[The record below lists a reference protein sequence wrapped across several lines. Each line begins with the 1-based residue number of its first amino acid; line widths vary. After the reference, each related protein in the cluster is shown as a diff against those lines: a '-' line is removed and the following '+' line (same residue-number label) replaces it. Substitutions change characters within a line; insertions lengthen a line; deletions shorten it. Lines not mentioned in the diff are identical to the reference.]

1 MENKKR
7 NIIKE
12 KIEEYIYIL
21 IEEEEREIKDK
32 IEINLK
38 EIIEE
43 IYFKI
48 IYLSLEKNKFK
59 DIKNIEIYKE
69 VIDFYI

>member
-48 IYLSLEKNKFK
+48 SYLVLEKNKFK